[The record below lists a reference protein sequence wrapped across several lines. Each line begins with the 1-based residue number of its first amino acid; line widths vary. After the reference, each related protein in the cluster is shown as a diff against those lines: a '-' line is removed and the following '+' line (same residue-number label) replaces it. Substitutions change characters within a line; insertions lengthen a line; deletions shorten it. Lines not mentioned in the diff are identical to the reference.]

1 MKIVFLDRKTL
12 GDDVDLTPISS
23 LGDTVCY
30 DSTSPAQVTERIADA
45 DVVVINK
52 IRLNDSNLPFAEK
65 LKLICIAATGC
76 DNVDTEC
83 CKRLGIAFCNVP
95 GYSTDSVAQV
105 SVAMAISLVTHL
117 TEYRNYVHGGDY
129 TSSGVANRL
138 VPVYHEISGMKWG
151 VVGGGGIGM
160 RVADIAKALGA
171 DVSVCRRKNEGG
183 YRLCDIDTLCRE
195 SDIISIHV
203 PLSDS
208 TRGMISKERIAS
220 TKDGVVIVN
229 TARGAVCDEKALAD
243 FVKSGKIG
251 GLGIDVYSVEPFDN
265 AHPFCDILGYDNV
278 ILTPHMAWGSY
289 ESRTRC
295 VCAIAKN
302 ITDFFDGKKTNR
314 IV

>member
-23 LGDTVCY
+23 LGDTVFY
-30 DSTSPAQVTERIADA
+30 DSTSPEQVSERIVDA
-45 DVVVINK
+45 DVVIINK
-52 IRLNDSNLPFAEK
+52 IKLNDSNLPLAK
-65 LKLICIAATGC
+65 NLKLICIAATGY

-83 CKRLGIAFCNVP
+83 CRRLGIAFCNVP
-95 GYSTDSVAQV
+95 AYSTDSVAQV
-105 SVAMAISLVTHL
+105 SVAMVMSLVTHL
-117 TEYRNYVHGGDY
+117 TEYRDYVHSGDY
-129 TSSGVANRL
+129 TLSGVANRL

-160 RVADIAKALGA
+160 RVAQIARALGA
-171 DVSVCRRKNEGG
+171 DVSVCRRKNEGEFT
-183 YRLCDIDTLCRE
+183 LCDIDTLCRE

-208 TRGMISKERIAS
+208 TRAMISKERIAS
-220 TKDGVVIVN
+220 MKGGVVIVN
-229 TARGAVCDEKALAD
+229 TARGAVCDEGALAD
-243 FVKSGKIG
+243 AVVNGKIG
-251 GLGIDVYSVEPFDN
+251 GLGVDVYSEEPFGND
-265 AHPFCDILGYDNV
+265 HPFAKILGCDNV
-278 ILTPHMAWGSY
+278 MLTPHMAWGSF

-302 ITDFFDGKKTNR
+302 ITDFFGGKKTNR